1 MIKNRYSKAGSDG
14 VLSHTFT
21 DEVLDLRIGGESAG
35 EIEIIALWLWK
46 YRIPVAFLSGR
57 REAQEEA
64 ERIGCTFHANEVE
77 NDGIYTI
84 EECLRRGTMLFERTL
99 QDGSYDAGMIWGN
112 NNFTK
117 KIYVILR
124 GEFYDDELSRC
135 GYRIV
140 SPATIEF
147 ESPSDFMCAA
157 ENFFSQVYLIRCR
170 WLLSGI
176 RKLSRIA
183 IALVVL
189 CALIAKSS
197 IWLLLATLLWT
208 PTILVISE
216 RASIKLKE
224 RDREILLLSD
234 DLLGKIKI
242 LISSLEDIRINRLS
256 GSLYSQFELESKRVL
271 QAAMERDWVQI
282 KSSSV
287 VSLVRCI
294 GNITFVIAGYALI
307 LTKHISVAQFIQTAS
322 LAGQLMA
329 VAITVASAPAAME
342 PQTVHIM
349 RLYQVINGLCCKKKE
364 NTCASIKMRP
374 DGIAGDEITLKYGE
388 RTIFKNAS
396 FRTKKHGITAVIGEN
411 GRGKTSLFRIITGE
425 MQISSGKIT
434 FYEEE
439 NALTIDEE
447 DRSQYISVAQQIPTI
462 YRATVIENL
471 RLSEEGKE
479 CGDKQ
484 IKNLCKKVGVYDDI
498 IRLPMGFDTYLS
510 PNIKLSAGQKSKLQ
524 IVRCILRNKPIIML
538 DEPFANLDVTSKKQV
553 ADVLKE
559 YANENVVL
567 IATHDSIGGE
577 IATQIIDINDME
589 DQGEL
594 KD

>member
-1 MIKNRYSKAGSDG
+1 
-14 VLSHTFT
+14 
-21 DEVLDLRIGGESAG
+21 
-35 EIEIIALWLWK
+35 
-46 YRIPVAFLSGR
+46 
-57 REAQEEA
+57 
-64 ERIGCTFHANEVE
+64 
-77 NDGIYTI
+77 
-84 EECLRRGTMLFERTL
+84 
-99 QDGSYDAGMIWGN
+99 
-112 NNFTK
+112 
-117 KIYVILR
+117 
-124 GEFYDDELSRC
+124 
-135 GYRIV
+135 
-140 SPATIEF
+140 
-147 ESPSDFMCAA
+147 
-157 ENFFSQVYLIRCR
+157 
-170 WLLSGI
+170 
-176 RKLSRIA
+176 
-183 IALVVL
+183 
-189 CALIAKSS
+189 
-197 IWLLLATLLWT
+197 
-208 PTILVISE
+208 
-216 RASIKLKE
+216 
-224 RDREILLLSD
+224 
-234 DLLGKIKI
+234 
-242 LISSLEDIRINRLS
+242 
-256 GSLYSQFELESKRVL
+256 
-271 QAAMERDWVQI
+271 
-282 KSSSV
+282 
-287 VSLVRCI
+287 
-294 GNITFVIAGYALI
+294 
-307 LTKHISVAQFIQTAS
+307 
-322 LAGQLMA
+322 
-329 VAITVASAPAAME
+329 
-342 PQTVHIM
+342 
-349 RLYQVINGLCCKKKE
+349 
-364 NTCASIKMRP
+364 
-374 DGIAGDEITLKYGE
+374 
-388 RTIFKNAS
+388 
-396 FRTKKHGITAVIGEN
+396 
-411 GRGKTSLFRIITGE
+411 

>member
-1 MIKNRYSKAGSDG
+1 MLSANAFRIIAKEKLKCELSQTCFNCAAMIGFHAKAGSDG

-117 KIYVILR
+117 KVYVILR

-176 RKLSRIA
+176 
-183 IALVVL
+183 
-189 CALIAKSS
+189 
-197 IWLLLATLLWT
+197 
-208 PTILVISE
+208 ISE

-439 NALTIDEE
+439 NVLTIDEE
-447 DRSQYISVAQQIPTI
+447 NRSQYISVAQQIPTI
-462 YRATVIENL
+462 YRASVIENL
-471 RLSEEGKE
+471 RLSEEAKE
-479 CGDKQ
+479 CSDKQ
-484 IKNLCKKVGVYDDI
+484 IKNLCKKVGLYDDI

-510 PNIKLSAGQKSKLQ
+510 PSIKLSAGQKSKLQ
-524 IVRCILRNKPIIML
+524 IVRCILRNKPIIMM

-589 DQGEL
+589 NQGEL

>member
-1 MIKNRYSKAGSDG
+1 MNKRKILILSDLEGILGVDSIFNTKSNVSKYQREVSAYLQVASKLGYEVFYCDMHGNGTMVGWNDKESPFRIIAKEKLKCELSQTCFNCAAMIGFHAKAGSDG

-183 IALVVL
+183 ISNGVNVEN
-189 CALIAKSS
+189 IAKEVFQKD
-197 IWLLLATLLWT
+197 INRITKEDLLLA
-208 PTILVISE
+208 
-216 RASIKLKE
+216 IKELDKALTQKRE
-224 RDREILLLSD
+224 RDGIDNTETSN
-234 DLLGKIKI
+234 
-242 LISSLEDIRINRLS
+242 NR
-256 GSLYSQFELESKRVL
+256 
-271 QAAMERDWVQI
+271 
-282 KSSSV
+282 
-287 VSLVRCI
+287 
-294 GNITFVIAGYALI
+294 
-307 LTKHISVAQFIQTAS
+307 
-322 LAGQLMA
+322 
-329 VAITVASAPAAME
+329 
-342 PQTVHIM
+342 
-349 RLYQVINGLCCKKKE
+349 
-364 NTCASIKMRP
+364 
-374 DGIAGDEITLKYGE
+374 
-388 RTIFKNAS
+388 
-396 FRTKKHGITAVIGEN
+396 
-411 GRGKTSLFRIITGE
+411 
-425 MQISSGKIT
+425 
-434 FYEEE
+434 
-439 NALTIDEE
+439 
-447 DRSQYISVAQQIPTI
+447 
-462 YRATVIENL
+462 
-471 RLSEEGKE
+471 
-479 CGDKQ
+479 
-484 IKNLCKKVGVYDDI
+484 
-498 IRLPMGFDTYLS
+498 
-510 PNIKLSAGQKSKLQ
+510 
-524 IVRCILRNKPIIML
+524 
-538 DEPFANLDVTSKKQV
+538 
-553 ADVLKE
+553 
-559 YANENVVL
+559 
-567 IATHDSIGGE
+567 
-577 IATQIIDINDME
+577 
-589 DQGEL
+589 
-594 KD
+594 

>member
-1 MIKNRYSKAGSDG
+1 MNNRKILILSDLEGILGVDSIFNTKSNVSKYQREVSAYLQVASKLGYEVFYCDMHGNGTMVGWNDKESPFRIIAKEKLKCELSQTCFNCAAMIGFHAKAGSDG

-183 IALVVL
+183 ISNGVNVEN
-189 CALIAKSS
+189 IAKE
-197 IWLLLATLLWT
+197 
-208 PTILVISE
+208 V
-216 RASIKLKE
+216 
-224 RDREILLLSD
+224 
-234 DLLGKIKI
+234 
-242 LISSLEDIRINRLS
+242 
-256 GSLYSQFELESKRVL
+256 F
-271 QAAMERDWVQI
+271 
-282 KSSSV
+282 
-287 VSLVRCI
+287 
-294 GNITFVIAGYALI
+294 
-307 LTKHISVAQFIQTAS
+307 
-322 LAGQLMA
+322 
-329 VAITVASAPAAME
+329 
-342 PQTVHIM
+342 
-349 RLYQVINGLCCKKKE
+349 
-364 NTCASIKMRP
+364 
-374 DGIAGDEITLKYGE
+374 
-388 RTIFKNAS
+388 
-396 FRTKKHGITAVIGEN
+396 
-411 GRGKTSLFRIITGE
+411 
-425 MQISSGKIT
+425 
-434 FYEEE
+434 
-439 NALTIDEE
+439 
-447 DRSQYISVAQQIPTI
+447 
-462 YRATVIENL
+462 
-471 RLSEEGKE
+471 
-479 CGDKQ
+479 
-484 IKNLCKKVGVYDDI
+484 
-498 IRLPMGFDTYLS
+498 
-510 PNIKLSAGQKSKLQ
+510 QK
-524 IVRCILRNKPIIML
+524 
-538 DEPFANLDVTSKKQV
+538 D
-553 ADVLKE
+553 
-559 YANENVVL
+559 
-567 IATHDSIGGE
+567 
-577 IATQIIDINDME
+577 
-589 DQGEL
+589 
-594 KD
+594 